1 MATKPSAASNALTAL
16 ELNGKAVGLARSL
29 QMPGYRVETVVVPAG
44 PGNAARLAANI
55 SISTMEASVDLGE
68 PGPLLDW
75 ALSLPRGNAMATDG
89 AALVLDANR
98 KPQRRVEWSAG
109 LITALKLPVL
119 DASSKQV
126 FSLGLTWQPAT
137 VSYAK
142 PGDAGSVVIPAPK
155 RKPIVT
161 ANFRV
166 NGLPFDARFI
176 SQVVLPTVT
185 AKLVVEQTSQQRL
198 PSRHYASVDLG
209 ELRLVFNARS
219 QGDVLAWVQKV
230 VANGRIADGDY
241 LGIVVELLD
250 ASLKTVLASI
260 SLAGCGLLRYE
271 EDLISSSVEQ
281 VQQCTL
287 SFAVG
292 QLDLQLGKP

>member
-1 MATKPSAASNALTAL
+1 MATKPGAAATLNAL
-16 ELNGKAVGLARSL
+16 ELNGQGVGIARSL
-29 QMPGYRVETVVVPAG
+29 QLPGYRVETVVVPAG
-44 PGNAARLAANI
+44 PGKAARLAANI
-55 SISTMEASVDLGE
+55 SISTMEASIDLGE
-68 PGPLLDW
+68 PGPLLEW
-75 ALSLPRGNAMATDG
+75 ALSLVRGDALATDG

-109 LITALKLPVL
+109 LITGLKLPVL

-142 PGDAGSVVIPAPK
+142 AGDTGSVVLPAPK
-155 RKPIVT
+155 RKPITT

-166 NGLPFDARFI
+166 SGLPFDARFI

-185 AKLVVEQTSQQRL
+185 AKLVVEQTGQQRL

-230 VANGRIADGDY
+230 VTDGRIADGDY
-241 LGIVVELLD
+241 LGIVVEMLD

-271 EDLISSSVEQ
+271 EDPISGNSEQ

-287 SFAVG
+287 CFAVG
-292 QLDLQLGKP
+292 QLDLQLAKA

>member
-1 MATKPSAASNALTAL
+1 MATKPGAAATLTAL
-16 ELNGKAVGLARSL
+16 ELNGQGVGIARSL
-29 QMPGYRVETVVVPAG
+29 QLPGYRVETVVVPAG
-44 PGNAARLAANI
+44 PGKAARLAANI
-55 SISTMEASVDLGE
+55 SISTMEASIDLGE
-68 PGPLLDW
+68 PGPLLEW
-75 ALSLPRGNAMATDG
+75 ALSLVRGDALATDG

-109 LITALKLPVL
+109 LITGLKLPVL

-142 PGDAGSVVIPAPK
+142 AGDTGSVVLPAPK
-155 RKPIVT
+155 RKPITT

-166 NGLPFDARFI
+166 SGLPFDARFI

-185 AKLVVEQTSQQRL
+185 AKLVVEQTGQQRL

-230 VANGRIADGDY
+230 VTDGRIADGDY
-241 LGIVVELLD
+241 LGIVVEMLD

-271 EDLISSSVEQ
+271 EDPISGNSEQ

-287 SFAVG
+287 CFAVG
-292 QLDLQLGKP
+292 QLDLQLAKA